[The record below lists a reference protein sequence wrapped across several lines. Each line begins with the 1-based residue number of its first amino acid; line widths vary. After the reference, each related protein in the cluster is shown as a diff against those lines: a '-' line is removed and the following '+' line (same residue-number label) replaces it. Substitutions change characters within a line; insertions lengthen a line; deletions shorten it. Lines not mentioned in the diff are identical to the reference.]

1 MDLPRKFN
9 ILRYFAI
16 FDSDYFYEIKLQ
28 VQFKCLWCHFP
39 ISSLLPSLNLAYFFH
54 LHVFTSVHMYISVKH
69 IELLYVFLKIEEGVL
84 WTESCLPKIHGSE
97 QTSFSNFSFSLYILV
112 SRIIFVDMCKFSSPL
127 FNCYV
132 MFHFMNVTINLFIF
146 LLIDIKLFVIFH
158 ITNCCV
164 CCARVW

>member
-1 MDLPRKFN
+1 
-9 ILRYFAI
+9 
-16 FDSDYFYEIKLQ
+16 
-28 VQFKCLWCHFP
+28 
-39 ISSLLPSLNLAYFFH
+39 
-54 LHVFTSVHMYISVKH
+54 MYISIKH

-84 WTESCLPKIHGSE
+84 WTESCLPKFHGRE
-97 QTSFSNFSFSLYILV
+97 QISFSNFCFSLYILV

-132 MFHFMNVTINLFIF
+132 MFHFMNVTIYSFIF

-164 CCARVW
+164 CCAHV